1 LVLAK
6 NFAMRSFKFVFV
18 AGILLLTNLL
28 SFAAENSTITE
39 LTNRL
44 RIEIGGK
51 LFTEYYFK
59 DVPRPF
65 CYPLI
70 GPGEVPL
77 TRNFPMQNVPG
88 EDQDHPHHR
97 SLWFTHGS
105 VNGVDFWSESTN
117 AGKIVHD
124 KFLETKTSGKEVV
137 IRSANNWIDA
147 KGILVCTD
155 ERMLRIYN
163 SKENSPRIIDFEI
176 TLHALKTNALTFGD
190 TKEGSMAVRVAKSMQ
205 LLHGDGH
212 IVMSTGVRDGET
224 WGKRAAWCD
233 YFGPV
238 NGKTM
243 GIAIFDHPKNP
254 RHPTWW
260 HVRDYG
266 LFAANPFGVHD
277 FEKKPKGEGD
287 LVVPA
292 GKKITFRYRLVL
304 HEGDE
309 KQSGLQKLYEDY
321 SRK

>member
-1 LVLAK
+1 MRFQKHFSIAAIFL
-6 NFAMRSFKFVFV
+6 FAST
-18 AGILLLTNLL
+18 AL
-28 SFAAENSTITE
+28 FAAQKSGIAIIE

-44 RIEIGGK
+44 RIEINGK

-70 GPGEVPL
+70 GPGELPL
-77 TRNFPMQNVPG
+77 TRNFPMQNIPG
-88 EDQDHPHHR
+88 EDHDHPHHR

-105 VNGVDFWSESTN
+105 VNGIDFWSETPN
-117 AGKIVHD
+117 AGKIVHE
-124 KFLETKTSGKEVV
+124 KFLQTKSGAKDGV
-137 IRSANNWIDA
+137 IKSRNNWIDA
-147 KGILVCTD
+147 KGVLVCED
-155 ERMLRIYN
+155 ERTLRVYN
-163 SKENSPRIIDFEI
+163 SKENSPRMLDFEI
-176 TLHALKTNALTFGD
+176 TLHASKTNALVFGD

-224 WGKRAAWCD
+224 WGERADWCD
-233 YFGPV
+233 YYGPV
-238 NGKTM
+238 NGKTV

-287 LVVPA
+287 LIIPA
-292 GKKITFRYRLVL
+292 GKSVTFRYRLIL

-309 KQSGLQKLYEDY
+309 KQSGLQKLYDDY
-321 SRK
+321 SKK